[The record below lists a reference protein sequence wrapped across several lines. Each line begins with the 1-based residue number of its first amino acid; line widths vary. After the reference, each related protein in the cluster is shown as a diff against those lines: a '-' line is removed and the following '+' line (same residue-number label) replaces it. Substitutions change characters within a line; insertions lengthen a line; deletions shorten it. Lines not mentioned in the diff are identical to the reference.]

1 MDLKKHNIVII
12 NSKKFTIQD
21 ALEKINKNPIGY
33 LLFINEK
40 KELKGIITEGD
51 IRRLILKKI
60 KLNSEINKYFKKIF
74 FILKQ
79 DQKNRLQIYQTILAL
94 SLF

>member
-21 ALEKINKNPIGY
+21 QQEKINKNPIGY

-40 KELKGIITEGD
+40 KSLKVLLL
-51 IRRLILKKI
+51 RVIL
-60 KLNSEINKYFKKIF
+60 E
-74 FILKQ
+74 
-79 DQKNRLQIYQTILAL
+79 D
-94 SLF
+94 